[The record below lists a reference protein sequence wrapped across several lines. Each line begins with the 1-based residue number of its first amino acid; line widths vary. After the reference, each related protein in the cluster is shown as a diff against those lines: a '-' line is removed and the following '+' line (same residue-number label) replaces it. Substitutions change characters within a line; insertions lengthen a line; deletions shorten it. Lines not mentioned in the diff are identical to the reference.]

1 MLWLVVVILNDIV
14 AAIIAVLPSNFVGN
28 VDEASARDGRANEI
42 G

>member
-14 AAIIAVLPSNFVGN
+14 AAIIAVLPSNFAGY

-42 G
+42 D